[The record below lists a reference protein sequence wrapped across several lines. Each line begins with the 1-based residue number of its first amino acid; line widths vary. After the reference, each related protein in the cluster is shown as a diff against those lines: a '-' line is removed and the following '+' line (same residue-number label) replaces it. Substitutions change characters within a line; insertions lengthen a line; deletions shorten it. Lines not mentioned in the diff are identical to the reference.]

1 MTHSHDASDPALA
14 FVAAVN
20 AREFDLLPASAFV
33 RATHGRDLSGTAADV
48 VRRDQDGH
56 WQYVIDNPFGTA

>member
-20 AREFDLLPASAFV
+20 AREFDLLDRLVHA
-33 RATHGRDLSGTAADV
+33 R
-48 VRRDQDGH
+48 
-56 WQYVIDNPFGTA
+56 QYVIDDPFGTA